1 MLRGDVSMAD
11 SIRDKYEPVY
21 LISVAA
27 RLCDMHPQTLRMYER
42 MGLIR
47 PQRVNRKNR
56 LYSEADIERLRQIQ
70 RLTRDLGVNLAGVEI
85 ILDLLD
91 RVEKLQQELETL
103 HAQME
108 QMVQERVQQ
117 VLAERQTLPAR
128 VVREL

>member
-1 MLRGDVSMAD
+1 
-11 SIRDKYEPVY
+11 
-21 LISVAA
+21 
-27 RLCDMHPQTLRMYER
+27 MHPQTLRMYER

-47 PQRVNRKNR
+47 PKRVNQKNR
-56 LYSEADIERLRQIQ
+56 LYSQADIERLRQIQ

-91 RVEKLQQELETL
+91 KVERLQQELETL

-108 QMVQERVQQ
+108 QMVQERVEQI
-117 VLAERQTLPAR
+117 LSERQTLPAR

>member
-1 MLRGDVSMAD
+1 MANNTP
-11 SIRDKYEPVY
+11 DKHEPVY

-42 MGLIR
+42 IGLIR
-47 PQRVNRKNR
+47 PRRINQKNR

-91 RVEKLQQELETL
+91 KVERLQNELDTL

-108 QMVQERVQQ
+108 QMVQERVEQI
-117 VLAERQTLPAR
+117 LAERQTLP
-128 VVREL
+128 VKVLREL

>member
-1 MLRGDVSMAD
+1 MAD
-11 SIRDKYEPVY
+11 NTRDKHEPVY

-42 MGLIR
+42 LGLIR
-47 PQRVNRKNR
+47 PKRVNQKNR

-91 RVEKLQQELETL
+91 KVERLQQELDQM

-108 QMVQERVQQ
+108 RMVQERVEQI
-117 VLAERQTLPAR
+117 LAERQTLPAR
-128 VVREL
+128 VLREL

>member
-1 MLRGDVSMAD
+1 MAEGT
-11 SIRDKYEPVY
+11 RDKYEPVY

-47 PQRVNRKNR
+47 PKRINQKNR

-91 RVEKLQQELETL
+91 KVERLQQEIETL

-108 QMVQERVQQ
+108 RMVQERVEQ

>member
-1 MLRGDVSMAD
+1 MAD
-11 SIRDKYEPVY
+11 NIRDRHEPVY

-42 MGLIR
+42 MGLVR
-47 PQRVNRKNR
+47 PQRINRKNR

-103 HAQME
+103 RGQME
-108 QMVQERVQQ
+108 QMVQDRVEQI
-117 VLAERQTLPAR
+117 LAERQTLPAR
-128 VVREL
+128 VVRDL